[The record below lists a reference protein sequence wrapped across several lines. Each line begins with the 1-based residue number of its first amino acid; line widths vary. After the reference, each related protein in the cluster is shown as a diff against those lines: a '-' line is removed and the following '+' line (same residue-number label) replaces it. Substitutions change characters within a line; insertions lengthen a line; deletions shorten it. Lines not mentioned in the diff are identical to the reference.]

1 MRESSIYLLLYSCA
15 WLISFI
21 FYYKKVKSIGVGG
34 YVILL
39 NFILSII
46 SLLLFNDEDY
56 FKFLPLKIIPFVY
69 LFIVSRIVLSPLY
82 SYDVKSKSS
91 LVKTNS
97 NFVFVFS
104 IIYIAAAIISVPNTI
119 SNFSTGISKM
129 LIDDMAGADLYMES
143 LDAVEQTGSGISNL
157 GSILSGAFS
166 GVAYVLLFYNLAQ
179 RDRKRVMIFLLLL
192 CLIAGAIASITVG
205 QRGGLVEELN
215 KFVVTYLLFRPFLSE
230 QINKITKRLVIIAA
244 VLALIP
250 ISLVT
255 ISRFGQSDGKISSSV
270 SYYAGQSALYFN
282 NYGLDDNGI
291 RYGDR
296 TFPLYKR
303 MIGFSD
309 VPKNF
314 YERRSKY
321 PRLKINDEV
330 FSTYVGDWTI
340 DFGPIAAFILLIM
353 ISAIFYKSTYIRGDK
368 VYLHQLILLHLLVV
382 VCTQGAF
389 KLYPFSDVGGN
400 LRLMVYLMT
409 YFIFKFSNDK
419 NTLLKKRYRLRLRE
433 ADMKQDVVLPPHE

>member
-21 FYYKKVKSIGVGG
+21 LYYKKVKSIGVGG

-46 SLLLFNDEDY
+46 SLMLFNDEDNN

-82 SYDVKSKSS
+82 SYDIKSKSS
-91 LVKTNS
+91 LVKPNPT
-97 NFVFVFS
+97 FIFVFS

-129 LIDDMAGADLYMES
+129 LIDDMAGSELYLES
-143 LDAVEQTGSGISNL
+143 LDAVEQTGSGISNI
-157 GSILSGAFS
+157 GAILSGAFS
-166 GVAYVLLFYNLAQ
+166 GVAYVLLFYYLAQ
-179 RDRKRVMIFLLLL
+179 RDRKRVMVYLLLV
-192 CLIAGAIASITVG
+192 CLIAGAIGSIAVG

-215 KFVVTYLLFRPFLSE
+215 KFLITYLLFRPFLSE
-230 QINKITKRLVIIAA
+230 QINKLTKKVLLVAAMLAIIP
-244 VLALIP
+244 L
-250 ISLVT
+250 SLLT
-255 ISRFGQSDGKISSSV
+255 LSRFGQSGGNVGSSV
-270 SYYAGQSALYFN
+270 YYYAGQSALYFN

-296 TFPLYKR
+296 TFPLFKR

-330 FSTYVGDWTI
+330 FSTYVGDWAI

-353 ISAIFYKSTYIRGDK
+353 ISAIFSKSTYIRDGK

-400 LRLMVYLMT
+400 LRLMVYFTT
-409 YFIFKFSNDK
+409 YF
-419 NTLLKKRYRLRLRE
+419 LLKYNHQTRQLTI
-433 ADMKQDVVLPPHE
+433 

>member
-1 MRESSIYLLLYSCA
+1 MRESSVYLLLYSCA

-21 FYYKKVKSIGVGG
+21 LYYKKVKSIGVGG

-46 SLLLFNDEDY
+46 SLMLFNDEDNN
-56 FKFLPLKIIPFVY
+56 FNFLPLKIIPFVY

-82 SYDVKSKSS
+82 SYDVKRKSS
-91 LVKTNS
+91 LVKPNPT
-97 NFVFVFS
+97 FIFAFS

-166 GVAYVLLFYNLAQ
+166 SVAFVFFFYYVSQEKKN
-179 RDRKRVMIFLLLL
+179 RMMIYLLLI
-192 CLIAGAIASITVG
+192 CLFAGAVGSIAVG
-205 QRGGLVEELN
+205 QRGGLVEDLN

-230 QINKITKRLVIIAA
+230 QINKLTKKILLVAAMLAIIP
-244 VLALIP
+244 L
-250 ISLVT
+250 SLLT
-255 ISRFGQSDGKISSSV
+255 LSRFGQSGGNVGSSV
-270 SYYAGQSALYFN
+270 YFYAGQSTLYFN

-296 TFPLYKR
+296 TFPLFKR

-330 FSTYVGDWTI
+330 FSTYVGDWAI
-340 DFGPIAAFILLIM
+340 DFGPIAAFILFLM
-353 ISAIFYKSTYIRGDK
+353 ISAIFRKSTYIRGGK

-389 KLYPFSDVGGN
+389 KLYPFPDVGGN
-400 LRLMVYLMT
+400 LKILVYLMT
-409 YFIFKFSNDK
+409 YFAFKIKS
-419 NTLLKKRYRLRLRE
+419 
-433 ADMKQDVVLPPHE
+433 LPKFIEVQGGEQV